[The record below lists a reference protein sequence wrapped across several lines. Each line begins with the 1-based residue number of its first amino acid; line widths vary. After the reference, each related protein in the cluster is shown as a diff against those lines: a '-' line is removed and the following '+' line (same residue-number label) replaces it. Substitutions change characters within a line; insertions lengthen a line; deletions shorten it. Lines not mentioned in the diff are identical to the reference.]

1 MDKNVLVPVLAG
13 LGLGWLAFHPGG
25 QEVARGLGQIVMPA
39 LSGGKPDEGGA
50 LPGRQTGGQP
60 DQKEQD
66 GKKDKDDED

>member
-1 MDKNVLVPVLAG
+1 MCLCPFLPAWAWAG
-13 LGLGWLAFHPGG
+13 WPFTPAGRKW
-25 QEVARGLGQIVMPA
+25 PA